1 MQTSRLHL
9 KPSVL
14 ALSIWALSTAQV
26 QAAEAPLTTNQ
37 ESIAT
42 SSTPNTN
49 TQTPTATTQPL
60 ATIVVTAAGFEQKLV
75 DAPASI
81 TVITQDDF
89 KNKRINSVADALIDV
104 EGVDISPTAGKTG
117 GLNIRMR
124 GMDAEYTLLLID
136 GRRQNSTGDITPN
149 GFGESNNNFIPPLS
163 AIERIEVIRG
173 PMSTLYG
180 SDAMGGVVNII
191 TKKVADQWTG
201 ALTLDATVLPNSS
214 DFGNQRA
221 ADLYVSGPLIADLLG
236 AQLRARKT
244 ERDQSEVGYLDVA
257 GKDIELNM
265 GNNPTKSELETIG
278 ARLTLTPH
286 ADHDIAV
293 DYETTEQSFDNSKGQ
308 LGTLGADGG
317 YAATQQYRRDKMLL
331 AHTWRTGFGTLDS
344 SITNNA
350 TETEGR
356 LIPSRAQNGAQRISP
371 RLLESED
378 TVFDTKFSSQALD
391 QHQITVGGQWWEASI
406 SDGLRAQKEIS
417 FDQLGL
423 FAEDTWAFRDNLA
436 ITTGLRFDDH
446 SKFGDFVTPRIYAV
460 WNTTDQWTIKGGYSE
475 GYKVPRLERLT
486 NGIYNVGGQGRS
498 PLFGNPDLKPET
510 SNNLELGVYFDN
522 DANFNI
528 NVTGFYSEIEDKI
541 VTGNNELTCDAAI
554 NKAECE
560 RFMASVGTPWLM
572 QNGDTAANRRTW
584 NVTRPVNAE
593 SAELYG
599 IETNA
604 NWDLNDD
611 LRLSAN
617 YTWTETKIQDSK
629 LGNPKLTDTPEHIFN
644 ASLKWQAADDI
655 QLWLRGE
662 YRSERARYTKTYANL
677 TAAEREIFDN
687 FGDYKA
693 YSLLHVGSNFAVNEN
708 VDIGIAFYNIFDTDF
723 MSYELVPN
731 TTTYT
736 NRYSNSQE
744 GRRVQLS
751 TTFKF

>member
-265 GNNPTKSELETIG
+265 GNNPTKS
-278 ARLTLTPH
+278 
-286 ADHDIAV
+286 
-293 DYETTEQSFDNSKGQ
+293 
-308 LGTLGADGG
+308 
-317 YAATQQYRRDKMLL
+317 
-331 AHTWRTGFGTLDS
+331 
-344 SITNNA
+344 
-350 TETEGR
+350 
-356 LIPSRAQNGAQRISP
+356 
-371 RLLESED
+371 
-378 TVFDTKFSSQALD
+378 
-391 QHQITVGGQWWEASI
+391 
-406 SDGLRAQKEIS
+406 
-417 FDQLGL
+417 
-423 FAEDTWAFRDNLA
+423 
-436 ITTGLRFDDH
+436 
-446 SKFGDFVTPRIYAV
+446 
-460 WNTTDQWTIKGGYSE
+460 
-475 GYKVPRLERLT
+475 
-486 NGIYNVGGQGRS
+486 
-498 PLFGNPDLKPET
+498 
-510 SNNLELGVYFDN
+510 
-522 DANFNI
+522 
-528 NVTGFYSEIEDKI
+528 
-541 VTGNNELTCDAAI
+541 
-554 NKAECE
+554 
-560 RFMASVGTPWLM
+560 
-572 QNGDTAANRRTW
+572 
-584 NVTRPVNAE
+584 
-593 SAELYG
+593 
-599 IETNA
+599 
-604 NWDLNDD
+604 
-611 LRLSAN
+611 
-617 YTWTETKIQDSK
+617 
-629 LGNPKLTDTPEHIFN
+629 
-644 ASLKWQAADDI
+644 
-655 QLWLRGE
+655 
-662 YRSERARYTKTYANL
+662 
-677 TAAEREIFDN
+677 
-687 FGDYKA
+687 
-693 YSLLHVGSNFAVNEN
+693 
-708 VDIGIAFYNIFDTDF
+708 
-723 MSYELVPN
+723 
-731 TTTYT
+731 
-736 NRYSNSQE
+736 
-744 GRRVQLS
+744 
-751 TTFKF
+751 